1 MLNNLNHIALIL
13 DGNKRWAKLQNKN
26 NLFGYTKGFENIRNI
41 VNISLSK
48 QISYLTIFA
57 LSSENFNRSSI
68 NIIYDIIYKN
78 FTKNFNDLI
87 TEKGVR
93 VKIFGSRN
101 KLPNKII
108 KIFDNIENSSKN
120 NENLNLNIAFN
131 YGFKD
136 EIKNLLKITSERVK
150 PINFDNEK
158 EINELFYLGSVPDP
172 DILIRTG
179 GHKRLSNFIMYNLT
193 YTELF
198 FTETLWP
205 DFSEKEFNSIINQY
219 LKIDRKYGL

>member
-13 DGNKRWAKLQNKN
+13 DGNKRWAKKNKQSN
-26 NLFGYTKGFENIRNI
+26 INGYTKGFENIKNL
-41 VNISLSK
+41 VKYALSK
-48 QISYLTIFA
+48 KISNLTIFA

-68 NIIYDIIYKN
+68 NIIYEIIYDN
-78 FTKNFNDLI
+78 FSKTFNDLVK
-87 TEKGVR
+87 EKGVKI
-93 VKIFGSRN
+93 KIFGSRKN
-101 KLPNKII
+101 LPQKILE
-108 KIFDNIENSSKN
+108 IFKNIEESSIN
-120 NENLNLNIAFN
+120 NKNLNLNIAFN

-136 EIKNLLKITSERVK
+136 EIRNILKNIIKKESN
-150 PINFDNEK
+150 INLDNQK
-158 EINELFYLGSVPDP
+158 NIDNLFFLGSIPDP

-179 GHKRLSNFIMYNLT
+179 GYKRLSNFIMYNLT

-219 LKIDRKYGL
+219 FNINRKYGL